1 MEIVGLVMGDGLDR
15 IVAVR
20 RGRWSGSPR
29 AARPPSL
36 ALETVALALLGSA
49 V

>member
-1 MEIVGLVMGDGLDR
+1 MEIVGLLVGDGLER
-15 IVAVR
+15 IIA
-20 RGRWSGSPR
+20 RGRGSSTGSLR